1 MIKNIIFDMGNVLLD
16 YNPNVCL
23 DHFLESDTDKKMIMD
38 ELFQGS
44 EWVKG
49 DMGLLTDE
57 EIYLHVK
64 KRLPKRL
71 HSALKNCVFEWH
83 MCMKPIA
90 GAKEFCEYARSEG
103 YKIYVLSNASNTFYD
118 YFPKNFA
125 PLSYFDGVVVSSDIH
140 MIKPEQ
146 EIYTYL
152 FEKYRLVPEECFFID
167 DRQENIEGARAA
179 HMNGAVFNGDFQE
192 MEKTI
197 INLDKGIAK

>member
-1 MIKNIIFDMGNVLLD
+1 MIKNIVFDMGNVLLNYD
-16 YNPNVCL
+16 PNVCL
-23 DHFLESDTDKKMIMD
+23 DYFLESDEDKKMIMD
-38 ELFQGS
+38 ELFQGP

-49 DMGLLTDE
+49 DRGLLTDE

-83 MCMKPIA
+83 MCMKPIV
-90 GAKEFCEYARSEG
+90 GAKEFCEYVKSEG

-118 YFPKNFA
+118 YFPERFA
-125 PLSYFDGVVVSSDIH
+125 PFSYFDGVVVSSDIH
-140 MIKPEQ
+140 MIKPER

-152 FEKYRLVPEECFFID
+152 LEKYQLTPEESFFID
-167 DRQENIEGARAA
+167 DRPENIEGARAA
-179 HMNGAVFNGDFQE
+179 HMNGAVFNGDFRE

-197 INLDKGIAK
+197 INLDQGIDK

>member
-1 MIKNIIFDMGNVLLD
+1 MIKNIVFDMGNVLLNYD
-16 YNPNVCL
+16 PNVCL
-23 DHFLESDTDKKMIMD
+23 DYFLESDEDKKMIMD
-38 ELFQGS
+38 ELFQGP

-49 DMGLLTDE
+49 DRGLLTDE

-83 MCMKPIA
+83 MCMKPIV
-90 GAKEFCEYARSEG
+90 GAKEFCEYVKSEG

-118 YFPKNFA
+118 YFPERFT

-140 MIKPEQ
+140 MIKPER

-152 FEKYRLVPEECFFID
+152 LEKYQLTPEESFFID
-167 DRQENIEGARAA
+167 DRPENIEGARAA
-179 HMNGAVFNGDFQE
+179 HMNGAVFNGDFRE

-197 INLDKGIAK
+197 INLDQGIDE